1 MGRAG
6 AGGAGGHHSSGGGRS
21 SGRVSGVSRMGSSG
35 GTHHRAGSGSF
46 GGGFGGGSSRPSRPS
61 YRQPMGGPGMPPPP
75 PPMGGP
81 GMPPP
86 PPPRRGYGYRRTYH
100 GGNGMGCGGTI
111 ASMMA
116 LVILCIVLLFA
127 FNGFGGASYFGGSSV
142 ESTIERTK
150 IETKN
155 AYINDCVV
163 DELGW
168 FNSTS
173 QTAERLRDFWKETGV
188 QPYIMLRAYDPN
200 LETEEQKQKWAEDY
214 YDSHFDTENIFLFV
228 YFGEFDTD
236 NDVGD
241 RVYVNGYETSSV
253 MDTQAV
259 EIFLNYLDKY
269 WVNENIS
276 TDDVFVKA
284 FNDTGKTIMKVKTS
298 KKDIVKWVIIL
309 AVVGVTGVT
318 VVTLVK
324 QKNKR
329 AKEKAEEERR
339 ILETPIH
346 DMAEDNLEQKYLQK

>member
-21 SGRVSGVSRMGSSG
+21 SGRVSGGSRMGSSG

-46 GGGFGGGSSRPSRPS
+46 GVGFGGGPSRPSRPS

-75 PPMGGP
+75 PPMRGP

-127 FNGFGGASYFGGSSV
+127 FNGFGGTSYFGGSSV

-168 FNSTS
+168 FDSKS
-173 QTAERLRDFWKETGV
+173 QTADRLRDFWEETGV

-200 LETEEQKQKWAEDY
+200 LKTEEQKQKWAEDY

-236 NDVGD
+236 NDGGY

-259 EIFLNYLDKY
+259 EIFFNYLDKY

-298 KKDIVKWVIIL
+298 KKDVIKWVLIV
-309 AVVGVTGVT
+309 AVVGVGSLT
-318 VVTLVK
+318 VVNLVK